1 MPDTHQLD
9 LNRLGELVLRVWRYK
24 QGELVTLMMHLGQ
37 RLGLY
42 EAMAGAGP
50 VTADDVAGVTGLDRR
65 WVLEWLRSQAA
76 ADLVTSD
83 DGEVFE
89 LEPEAAAVLADPGN
103 AQYAGGAM
111 TAPISRSQVDGIAE
125 SFRTGRGMSYD
136 DMGEETAVTVEAM
149 FAPRARHLV
158 VPTVLPALDGVVE
171 KLEAGAR
178 VADVGCGTGLV
189 IELLAE
195 AFPRSSFAGY
205 DPSGHAIGLAAQR
218 FAGLDHDVTLVQ
230 AGAEDLP
237 NTGEVDLVVAFDCL
251 HDMPRPDAAL
261 AAIRQTLRDDGT
273 LLIKDIRCS
282 ANFEDNRRNP
292 VLALM
297 YSTSVLTCLGSATS
311 EPDGAALGT
320 MGLHP
325 EAAEAM
331 TTEAGFSHFAVHQF
345 DDPVNLY
352 YEVRP

>member
-1 MPDTHQLD
+1 MSDGGELD
-9 LNRLGELVLRVWRYK
+9 QDRLGELVLRVWRYK

-42 EAMAGAGP
+42 DAMAGAGP
-50 VTADDVAGVTGLDRR
+50 VTADDVAGATGLDRR

-76 ADLVTSD
+76 ADLVNTD

-89 LEPEAAAVLADPGN
+89 LGPEAVAVLADRTNP
-103 AQYAGGAM
+103 QYAGGAM
-111 TAPISRSQVDGIAE
+111 TAPIQRAQVDGIVE
-125 SFRTGRGMSYD
+125 SFRTGLGMSYD

-158 VPTVLPALDGVVE
+158 VPAVLPALDGVVE

-178 VADVGCGTGLV
+178 VTDVGCGTGLV

-195 AFPRSSFAGY
+195 AFPRSRFAGY
-205 DPSGHAIGLAAQR
+205 DPSGHAIGLATQR
-218 FAGLDHDVTLVQ
+218 FAEHDHDVTLVQ

-237 NTGEVDLVVAFDCL
+237 ATGESDLVLAFDCL
-251 HDMPRPDAAL
+251 HDMPRPHQAL

-282 ANFEDNRRNP
+282 ASFDDNRRNP

-311 EPDGAALGT
+311 EPGGAALGT

-331 TTEAGFSHFAVHQF
+331 TSEAGFSRFTVHQF

>member
-1 MPDTHQLD
+1 MSDPAELD
-9 LNRLGELVLRVWRYK
+9 PERLGEMVLRVWRYK

-37 RLGLY
+37 HLGLY
-42 EAMAGAGP
+42 EAMAGAGA
-50 VTADDVAGVTGLDRR
+50 VTAADLAAATGLDRR

-76 ADLVTSD
+76 AELVSSD
-83 DGEVFE
+83 DGEIFE
-89 LEPEAAAVLADPGN
+89 VEPEAAAVLADPTN
-103 AQYAGGAM
+103 AVYAGGAM
-111 TAPISRSQVDGIAE
+111 TPPIPRAQVDRIVE

-158 VPTVLPALDGVVE
+158 VPAVLPALDGVVE
-171 KLEAGAR
+171 KLEAGAG

-195 AFPRSSFAGY
+195 AFPRSRFAGY
-205 DPSGHAIGLAAQR
+205 DPSAHAIALASQR
-218 FAGLDHDVTLVQ
+218 FAGLGHDVTLVQ

-237 NTGEVDLVVAFDCL
+237 ASGEHDFVLAFDCL
-251 HDMPRPDAAL
+251 HDMPRPQAAL
-261 AAIRQTLRDDGT
+261 AAMRRTLRDDGT

-282 ANFEDNRRNP
+282 ASFDDNRRNP

-311 EPDGAALGT
+311 EPGGAALGT

-331 TTEAGFSHFAVHQF
+331 TSEAGFSRFVVHQF